1 MSAGKEGAAQ
11 GLVAG
16 AAGGGAAFLLLAAA
30 ALGLLWRR
38 RRGAAPGRASLA
50 SVGMELAHLW
60 EDPPD
65 EGKASQGGGKRDSD
79 FFGALWDAGDGGG
92 RGGRRATEMFV
103 NPLATTVGGESDPA
117 GAGGVDGDAVGG
129 RDGDSSGSQRLHL

>member
-79 FFGALWDAGDGGG
+79 FFGALWDAGAGGVDGAADGGG
-92 RGGRRATEMFV
+92 SGGRRATEMFV
-103 NPLATTVGGESDPA
+103 NPL
-117 GAGGVDGDAVGG
+117 
-129 RDGDSSGSQRLHL
+129 